1 MALSLM
7 SPHQGGHRSSQAS
20 SCPCESTAAA
30 STATTPTTPTATR
43 GALAATALARGL
55 ALAGEGVSTYVA
67 KRGFHGIGLTSAT
80 ASCTTTAATAAT
92 ATASRAFIARPT
104 RRAA

>member
-30 STATTPTTPTATR
+30 STATTPTATR